1 MESEVL
7 ITKDLR
13 GQYRASFGTIYAV
26 DGVSIKVKRGEI
38 LGLVGE
44 SGCGKS
50 TFLKLLTGVIDP
62 PLYYE
67 RGEVIIIG
75 KEGERYSI
83 YSMQIDDLRRKV
95 AGKLISYVPQSTFDA
110 LNPCQRIRDFIADM
124 LREHTGK
131 KYSSDDIHRM
141 LRGHFNTLGLN
152 EDVLDKYPHELS
164 GGMKQRTVIGI
175 STYLKPA
182 ILLLDEP
189 TSALDVS
196 SQRRLIELLV
206 NLHKKKTIETM
217 VISSHDITILRQMC
231 DRIAVMY
238 AGKLVELG
246 DTESIIYDP
255 LHPYTRGLINSF
267 LPLEEDIRYKRLTG
281 IPGRP
286 PELTSRITN
295 CRFYPRCT
303 QAMDVCKLKEPPILE
318 NENHRFVACWL
329 YGGEGKR

>member
-1 MESEVL
+1 MGNDVL

-26 DGVSIKVKRGEI
+26 DGISLKVRKGEI

-50 TFLKLLTGVIDP
+50 TFLRLLTGVVDP

-67 RGEVIIIG
+67 SGEVIIVG
-75 KEGERYSI
+75 KNGKQYSI
-83 YSMQIDDLRRKV
+83 YRMQSEELRREV

-131 KYSSDDIHRM
+131 KYSSDDIHKM
-141 LRGHFNTLGLN
+141 LRDHLSMLGLN
-152 EDVLDKYPHELS
+152 ENVLDKYPHELS
-164 GGMKQRTVIGI
+164 GGMKQRTVVAI

-196 SQRRLIELLV
+196 SQRRLIELLI
-206 NLHKKKTIETM
+206 NLHRKKTIETM
-217 VISSHDITILRQMC
+217 IISSHDITVLRQMC

-246 DTESIIYDP
+246 DTENIIYEP
-255 LHPYTRGLINSF
+255 LHPYTKGLINSF
-267 LPLEEDIRYKRLTG
+267 LPLEADIRYKKLTG

-286 PELTSRITN
+286 PELTSRITH
-295 CRFYPRCT
+295 CRFYPRCPY
-303 QAMDVCKLKEPPILE
+303 AMEVCKLKEPPILE
-318 NENHRFVACWL
+318 NESNRFVACWL
-329 YGGEGKR
+329 YEEGER